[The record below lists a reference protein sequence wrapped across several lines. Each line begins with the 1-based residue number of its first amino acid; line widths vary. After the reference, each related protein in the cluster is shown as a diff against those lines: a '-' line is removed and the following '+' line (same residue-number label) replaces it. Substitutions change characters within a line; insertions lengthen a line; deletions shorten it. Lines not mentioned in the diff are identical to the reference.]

1 MCHEHDGL
9 LMAMD
14 KVHERVA
21 PEEHYQVS
29 HLARLE
35 FANPVSGRNDAR
47 ATTLFRALSLM
58 KGGWVG
64 LVGLWQFGSND
75 ELIKIVPYA
84 TKVVRSQGRTPS
96 HESDK
101 DVYGQVFDSLQSAFD
116 DAAQREAI
124 QTAFHCS

>member
-35 FANPVSGRNDAR
+35 FANPVGLDAIDAR

-64 LVGLWQFGSND
+64 LVGPLAVW
-75 ELIKIVPYA
+75 LK
-84 TKVVRSQGRTPS
+84 
-96 HESDK
+96 
-101 DVYGQVFDSLQSAFD
+101 
-116 DAAQREAI
+116 
-124 QTAFHCS
+124 

>member
-1 MCHEHDGL
+1 
-9 LMAMD
+9 MD

-29 HLARLE
+29 HLAGLE
-35 FANPVSGRNDAR
+35 FANPVGLDAIDAR

-58 KGGWVG
+58 KGGWSG
-64 LVGLWQFGSND
+64 LWGLWQFGSND

-84 TKVVRSQGRTPS
+84 TKVVRSQGRTPWS

-101 DVYGQVFDSLQSAFD
+101 DVFGQVFDSLQSAYD